1 MFFSKSISRENEQ
14 FKEKLEEL
22 ISDPAVKSNSAL
34 SELLSGAVKK
44 CEKNESIRSIASSL
58 DLQIRSHFAENELP
72 KSVKALQL
80 DLAKYTAFGANGIVL
95 K

>member
-1 MFFSKSISRENEQ
+1 MSKENEQ

-44 CEKNESIRSIASSL
+44 CEKTNLFVPSL
-58 DLQIRSHFAENELP
+58 LAWTYKSEVTLP
-72 KSVKALQL
+72 KMNCQRALRL
-80 DLAKYTAFGANGIVL
+80 CNLT
-95 K
+95 